1 MENDSKYQMDEEL
14 TKLPEGLPKPIDDGA
29 SDHLLGMTIPDFIL
43 SSTKNSALD
52 LSKMDSCY
60 KILYFFPMIAIP
72 GENVPQSEWND
83 IPGAR
88 GCTPQNISM
97 SKHSEDLRKYDATII
112 GISTQPINELTKVSS
127 LRKFSQS
134 LVSDRDLE
142 FQETLSIPTF
152 QFEGKMMYKRLT
164 LIVLESRIVKVF
176 YPIFPPDKHIFEIL
190 EWLEK
195 DSAKC

>member
-1 MENDSKYQMDEEL
+1 MDEEF
-14 TKLPEGLPKPIDDGA
+14 TKLPEGLPQPVDDGA
-29 SDHLLGMTIPDFIL
+29 SDHLLGAAIPDMIL
-43 SSTKNSALD
+43 PSTKNSILE
-52 LSKMDSCY
+52 LSKIDSRY
-60 KILYFFPMIAIP
+60 KILYFFSMIAIP
-72 GENVPQSEWND
+72 GENVPSSGWND

-97 SKHSEDLRKYDATII
+97 SKHNSDLQKYDAISI
-112 GISTQPINELTKVSS
+112 GISTQSVNELTKVSS

-164 LIVLESRIVKVF
+164 LIVWESRIVKVF
-176 YPIFPPDKHIFEIL
+176 YPIFPSDKHIFEIL
-190 EWLEK
+190 EWLEN
-195 DSAKC
+195 DSAKR

>member
-1 MENDSKYQMDEEL
+1 MDEEF
-14 TKLPEGLPKPIDDGA
+14 TKLPEGLPQPVDDGA
-29 SDHLLGMTIPDFIL
+29 SDHLLGMTIPDMVL
-43 SSTKNSALD
+43 PSTKNSILE
-52 LSKMDSCY
+52 LSKIDSRY
-60 KILYFFPMIAIP
+60 KILYFFPMIVIP
-72 GENVPQSEWND
+72 GENVPSSGWTD

-97 SKHSEDLRKYDATII
+97 SKHNSDLQKYDAISM
-112 GISTQPINELTKVSS
+112 GISTQSVNELTKVSS

-152 QFEGKMMYKRLT
+152 KFENKIMYKRLT
-164 LIVLESRIVKVF
+164 LIVRESRIVKVF

-190 EWLEK
+190 EWLEN
-195 DSAKC
+195 DSANC